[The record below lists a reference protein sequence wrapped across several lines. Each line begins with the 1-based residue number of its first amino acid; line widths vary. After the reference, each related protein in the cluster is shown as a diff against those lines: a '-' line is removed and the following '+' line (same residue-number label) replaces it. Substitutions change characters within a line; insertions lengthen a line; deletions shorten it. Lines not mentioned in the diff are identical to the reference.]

1 MRAGLKYRVL
11 GKEGKQ
17 QRRSEQVKRESA
29 RAQRDNR
36 RWKRVLA
43 KMSAER
49 KVAYQGVGNLGK
61 KGRTRGVT
69 RRSQAERKGKR
80 EDTTAMECTIHL
92 AKLIKGRT
100 FAKRAPM
107 AVKKIRAFAQRLMKT
122 KDNRIDGS
130 LNTAVWSQGVKGV
143 PTRIRVK
150 IERRV
155 AENTDGASK
164 RKRLYTV
171 ISHVPV
177 ASYKGLLNQPIT
189 A

>member
-1 MRAGLKYRVL
+1 MRHALKYNVL
-11 GKEGKQ
+11 GKAGKQ
-17 QRRSEQVKRESA
+17 TRAKENAAAVKGKAA
-29 RAQRDNR
+29 RDDK

-43 KMSAER
+43 KMDAE
-49 KVAYQGVGNLGK
+49 KKKGFVGVGNTAG

-69 RRSQAERKGKR
+69 RRSLREAKGRK

-100 FAKRAPM
+100 FARRAPM
-107 AVKKIRAFAQRLMKT
+107 AVKKIRAFAQKIFKT

-130 LNTAVWSQGVKGV
+130 LNTAVWAQGVKGV
-143 PTRIRVK
+143 PTRLRVK
-150 IERRV
+150 IERHV

-177 ASYKGLLNQPIT
+177 ATYKGLLNKVIN

>member
-1 MRAGLKYRVL
+1 MGVL

-80 EDTTAMECTIHL
+80 EDTTAMESRSTWPSSS
-92 AKLIKGRT
+92 
-100 FAKRAPM
+100 RAARSRSAP
-107 AVKKIRAFAQRLMKT
+107 R
-122 KDNRIDGS
+122 
-130 LNTAVWSQGVKGV
+130 W
-143 PTRIRVK
+143 
-150 IERRV
+150 
-155 AENTDGASK
+155 
-164 RKRLYTV
+164 
-171 ISHVPV
+171 
-177 ASYKGLLNQPIT
+177 
-189 A
+189 

>member
-1 MRAGLKYRVL
+1 MGTLLRNPMRAGLKYRVL

-80 EDTTAMECTIHL
+80 ED
-92 AKLIKGRT
+92 
-100 FAKRAPM
+100 
-107 AVKKIRAFAQRLMKT
+107 
-122 KDNRIDGS
+122 DDGDGVHDPPGQ
-130 LNTAVWSQGVKGV
+130 AHQGPHVREAR
-143 PTRIRVK
+143 P
-150 IERRV
+150 
-155 AENTDGASK
+155 DG
-164 RKRLYTV
+164 
-171 ISHVPV
+171 
-177 ASYKGLLNQPIT
+177 GQ
-189 A
+189 

>member
-1 MRAGLKYRVL
+1 MRNGLKYQVL

-17 QRRSEQVKRESA
+17 TRVRNA
-29 RAQRDNR
+29 AQAQKNKAERDSK

-43 KMSAER
+43 KMDAE
-49 KVAYQGVGNLGK
+49 KKKGFVGVGNTSA
-61 KGRTRGVT
+61 KGRNRGVT
-69 RRSQAERKGKR
+69 RASLRERKGRK
-80 EDTTAMECTIHL
+80 EDTTAMECTIHMT
-92 AKLIKGRT
+92 KLIKGRT
-100 FAKRAPM
+100 FARRAPM
-107 AVKKIRAFAQRLMKT
+107 AVKKIRAFAQKLFKT

-130 LNTAVWSQGVKGV
+130 LNTAVWASGVKGV
-143 PTRIRVK
+143 PTRLRVK
-150 IERRV
+150 IERHV

-177 ASYKGLLNQPIT
+177 ATYKGLLNKVIT

>member
-1 MRAGLKYRVL
+1 M
-11 GKEGKQ
+11 GKQ

-29 RAQRDNR
+29 RARRDNR

-69 RRSQAERKGKR
+69 RRSQ
-80 EDTTAMECTIHL
+80 
-92 AKLIKGRT
+92 
-100 FAKRAPM
+100 
-107 AVKKIRAFAQRLMKT
+107 
-122 KDNRIDGS
+122 
-130 LNTAVWSQGVKGV
+130 NTAVWSQGVKGV
-143 PTRIRVK
+143 PTRISVK

>member
-1 MRAGLKYRVL
+1 MGTLLRNPMRAGLKYRVL

-36 RWKRVLA
+36 RWQRVLA

-49 KVAYQGVGNLGK
+49 HVAHQGVGNLGK

-100 FAKRAPM
+100 
-107 AVKKIRAFAQRLMKT
+107 FAQRLMKT